1 MSCIITTATLAN
13 EGIIAK
19 LQPLAEVCAT
29 LSCVGGIVAE
39 LQPLRGAVAKL
50 STIASDIVL
59 HCEMVC
65 DVETAPYIVVPM
77 GTIWL
82 TEDNDF
88 TEVVEVLSNTDWR
101 VE

>member
-13 EGIIAK
+13 EGIVAN
-19 LQPLAEVCAT
+19 LQPLAEVRAT
-29 LSCVGGIVAE
+29 LSCVGGMVAE

-59 HCEMVC
+59 HCEVVC
-65 DVETAPYIVVPM
+65 DVESAPYIVVPM

-88 TEVVEVLSNTDWR
+88 TEWIEVKSNTEWKI
-101 VE
+101 E